1 MVERDLVH
9 KSRVVAS
16 CVSVIEPLCRELLD
30 DIAGCGFDEDEVFGI
45 HLAVEEAFA
54 NALKHGNEADGQRS
68 VSVEY
73 VVTPVKVD
81 ISIADEGPGFTP
93 EAVPDPRSEENLY
106 KAGGRGLLL
115 MRSYMDVVEHNEKG
129 NCVHMI
135 KYRANAQSDEVKE

>member
-1 MVERDLVH
+1 MIERGLVH

-16 CVSVIEPLCRELLD
+16 CVSAIEPLCRELLD

-54 NALKHGNEADGQRS
+54 NAVKHGNEADEHRS
-68 VSVEY
+68 VSIEY
-73 VVTPVKVD
+73 FITPAKVD
-81 ISIADEGPGFTP
+81 ISISDEGAGFTP

-106 KAGGRGLLL
+106 KSGGRGLLL
-115 MRSYMDVVEHNEKG
+115 MRSHMDVVEHNYKG

-135 KYRANAQSDEVKE
+135 KYRADAQSDEVNQ